1 MAKSGLCLSIVPCV
15 ACSKSW
21 AWPIAMGLRWR
32 SIWRWYRAQPIL
44 QQCYSRVTVWR
55 SSRPLAVAKR
65 GGRMKYEDPL
75 IIGGKEFQSQL
86 IVSTGKYPTLELMQ
100 QCHEASGADMVTVA
114 VRRME
119 LPTRV
124 RRSWITLT
132 VTVLLFSR
140 T

>member
-1 MAKSGLCLSIVPCV
+1 MMIEIVINGEKRSVPEHSTVRSLLEELGV
-15 ACSKSW
+15 AHREGT
-21 AWPIAMGLRWR
+21 AVAVNMEVVPRTAH
-32 SIWRWYRAQPIL
+32 L

-75 IIGGKEFQSQL
+75 IIGGKEFQSRL
-86 IVSTGKYPTLELMQ
+86 IVGTGKYPTLELMQ

-119 LPTRV
+119 L
-124 RRSWITLT
+124 
-132 VTVLLFSR
+132 
-140 T
+140 